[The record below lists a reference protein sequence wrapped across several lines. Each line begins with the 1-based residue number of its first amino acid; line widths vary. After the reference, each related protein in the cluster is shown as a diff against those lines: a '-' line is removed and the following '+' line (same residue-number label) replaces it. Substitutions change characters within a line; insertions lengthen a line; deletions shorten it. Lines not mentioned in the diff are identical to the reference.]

1 MTVLKHLLRIY
12 GAVHADR
19 PENVRI
25 VEGVDVFTGRDTQL
39 ILEMAAAHMKCRLNV
54 SFVMGVDVVI
64 DVRVPDTEPGRAGDR
79 MVILEMTDKGLI
91 KTTIDRYTVSD
102 E

>member
-1 MTVLKHLLRIY
+1 
-12 GAVHADR
+12 
-19 PENVRI
+19 
-25 VEGVDVFTGRDTQL
+25 
-39 ILEMAAAHMKCRLNV
+39 
-54 SFVMGVDVVI
+54 MGVDVVI